1 VLTATHR
8 RTGAPTGG
16 ADHVVLMGLLAPTP
30 SVTGVSPDSGPATG
44 GTSVV
49 VSGSGFTG
57 ATAVLLFGVVPSLSF
72 SVVSDSEITV
82 TSPPG
87 VGTEDVHVLTLC
99 STIVG
104 CNLTRTTGSVSNVM
118 NQEYRID
125 ELAQLA
131 GTTVRNIRAYQD
143 RGLLPAPRRVGRVG
157 LYSGAHLARLRLIGQ
172 MLSRG
177 YSLANIAEL
186 LAAWEGGQ
194 DLGDLLGLE
203 AALTDPWSE
212 PQEAIVLSLEELAAL
227 FGVEASGAL
236 VPGSAVDQALADGFV
251 RREADGYVVD
261 SPRLL
266 RVGAELVAAGIP
278 VAAVLE
284 RRRTLRRE
292 IDTVAA
298 TFVDLIVTYVF
309 EPLGEPIPAS
319 EVPRLA
325 ELVRRLRPLAGEAV
339 AIELADALQ
348 RQVQERLGQWMERIL
363 EHLGG
368 RPVSRAPVGGRG
380 GA

>member
-1 VLTATHR
+1 MT
-8 RTGAPTGG
+8 
-16 ADHVVLMGLLAPTP
+16 D
-30 SVTGVSPDSGPATG
+30 VT
-44 GTSVV
+44 
-49 VSGSGFTG
+49 
-57 ATAVLLFGVVPSLSF
+57 
-72 SVVSDSEITV
+72 
-82 TSPPG
+82 
-87 VGTEDVHVLTLC
+87 
-99 STIVG
+99 
-104 CNLTRTTGSVSNVM
+104 

-143 RGLLPAPRRVGRVG
+143 RGLLPPPRRVGRVG

-172 MLSRG
+172 MLGRG

-186 LAAWEGGQ
+186 LGAWEGGQ

-203 AALTDPWSE
+203 AALTEPWSE
-212 PQEAIVLSLEELAAL
+212 QVPIVLPLDELAAL
-227 FGVEASGAL
+227 FGVDPSGAL
-236 VPGSAVDQALADGFV
+236 APGTAVDQALADGFV
-251 RREADGYVVD
+251 RREGDGFVVD

-278 VAAVLE
+278 VGAVLE

-292 IDTVAA
+292 IDAVAA
-298 TFVDLIVTYVF
+298 TFVELIVTYVF

-339 AIELADALQ
+339 EIELADALQ

-363 EHLGG
+363 EHLGE
-368 RPVSRAPVGGRG
+368 RPGGPRAPVGGARPG
-380 GA
+380 P